1 MQRETREFAMLR
13 STLVLTVAVFV
24 ALGAMMFPQGSAQ
37 AVHRGVRVHD
47 SHGDYCMVVGRDA
60 RGNIVVEI
68 FDCDD

>member
-1 MQRETREFAMLR
+1 MQREMGEFAMLR
-13 STLVLTVAVFV
+13 RTLVLTVAVFV
-24 ALGAMMFPQGSAQ
+24 ALGAMIVPQWSAH

-47 SHGDYCMVVGRDA
+47 PNGDYCMVVSRDA